1 MDLDSMDLND
11 KLAALQQFLDE
22 HRREGGLKGNSY
34 PIALILLTAARL
46 GPDIAGIAAQ
56 LGLDETFVQT
66 VNERMRYSG
75 LWADGYVSTEGWF
88 DDEAFPLFYE
98 DLAVAEGLNVCFR
111 AGEQVQYLPARFFTF
126 QVM

>member
-46 GPDIAGIAAQ
+46 GPDIAGIAARLFAARGSQ
-56 LGLDETFVQT
+56 ATDWSQIWDEPW
-66 VNERMRYSG
+66 
-75 LWADGYVSTEGWF
+75 LEG
-88 DDEAFPLFYE
+88 AK
-98 DLAVAEGLNVCFR
+98 R
-111 AGEQVQYLPARFFTF
+111 
-126 QVM
+126 